1 MVKMGY
7 KEIKVKKYIEKF
19 FHKVPHLYGKR
30 NARKHLGPVTLVHR
44 WYVLASDF
52 VNQSLRRKSCAFP
65 AQSVRWEGKIGL
77 MKCAWQQNVLSSHI
91 LLRNVIYEHFR
102 NI

>member
-1 MVKMGY
+1 MYMR
-7 KEIKVKKYIEKF
+7 F
-19 FHKVPHLYGKR
+19 SDLALP
-30 NARKHLGPVTLVHR
+30 GPVTLVHR